1 MAENELKAQSEE
13 KNTKK
18 KKRKIIGSIFYG
30 LFLLCLAS
38 FIAIFVVVVNHQSE
52 LSSSRI
58 MKLDGYIAFIEE
70 EKYVFYPTETGNLAE
85 LVSPQKVEEA
95 KEKHPDWLYEL
106 GVMRDIKISNRFWC
120 FTDFNPV
127 NGQTVYLGSYDDE
140 NHILDAGQLIV
151 IKDNKGMYNYF
162 YYRSVHILFYWT
174 EKIKTMLDENPYISI
189 NGNDIPFENDYYFKS
204 SINLLDEGL
213 SLKVNGT
220 SVNAYEA
227 CPNYYLNE
235 RYRNNDNNN

>member
-1 MAENELKAQSEE
+1 MTDNELKDQSEE

-18 KKRKIIGSIFYG
+18 KKRRIIGSVFYG

-38 FIAIFVVVVNHQSE
+38 FIAIFVVVVNHQDE
-52 LSSSRI
+52 LSSNRI
-58 MKLDGYIAFIEE
+58 MKLDGYLAFIEE
-70 EKYVFYPTETGNLAE
+70 EKYVFYPTENGNWAE
-85 LVSPQKVEEA
+85 IVKSDKEVDEA

-106 GVMRDIKISNRFWC
+106 GVIRNIIISNRFWC
-120 FTDFNPV
+120 FTSFNSK
-127 NGQTVYLGSYDDE
+127 GQGLYLGSYDDE
-140 NHILDAGQLIV
+140 NHLLDAGQLIV

-189 NGNDIPFENDYYFKS
+189 NGNDIPLENGYYFKS

-213 SLKVNGT
+213 SLKINGT
-220 SVNAYEA
+220 DVNVYEEY
-227 CPNYYLNE
+227 PDYYVNE
-235 RYRNNDNNN
+235 KYRKNED